1 VRRLLADLQSRISFQ
16 FNRVCLFWFNVCK
29 DHIHSTGFV

>member
-16 FNRVCLFWFNVCK
+16 FNRVCLFWFQCL
-29 DHIHSTGFV
+29 